1 MGAKVTR
8 IFAKQEGE
16 PVYARENMERL
27 KRPGYIAQHTQAY
40 LQTEAYANEITLGNG
55 NWK

>member
-27 KRPGYIAQHTQAY
+27 KRPGYIAQAY